1 MIGDMTLE
9 EIAKILGKMNARM
22 YVVRRHLEE
31 ASSIAKV
38 YKKYIIE
45 LWTVDTKDSKNNLCS
60 ISVHEI
66 GQWTERNKDEL
77 VKSVETKFMEQL
89 LNSIKENKL

>member
-1 MIGDMTLE
+1 MTLE
-9 EIAKILGKMNARM
+9 EIVKIWGEITGKM
-22 YVVRRHLEE
+22 YVVRRHLKE
-31 ASSIAKV
+31 ASSVAKV

-45 LWTVDTKDSKNNLCS
+45 LWTVDTKNPKNNLCS
-60 ISVHEI
+60 MYAHEI

-77 VKSVETKFMEQL
+77 VKNVETKFMEQL

>member
-1 MIGDMTLE
+1 MTLE
-9 EIAKILGKMNARM
+9 EIVKILGKMNDRM
-22 YVVRRHLEE
+22 YVIRRHLEE
-31 ASSIAKV
+31 ASSVAKV

-45 LWTVDTKDSKNNLCS
+45 LWAVDTKEPKNNLCS
-60 ISVHEI
+60 MSTHEI

-77 VKSVETKFMEQL
+77 VKNVETKFMEQL

>member
-9 EIAKILGKMNARM
+9 EIVKILGKMNDRM

-31 ASSIAKV
+31 ASSVAKV

-45 LWTVDTKDSKNNLCS
+45 LWTVDTKDPKNNLCS
-60 ISVHEI
+60 MSVQEI
-66 GQWTERNKDEL
+66 GQWTDRNKDEL
-77 VKSVETKFMEQL
+77 IKTVEIKFMEQL
-89 LNSIKENKL
+89 LNNVKENRL

>member
-1 MIGDMTLE
+1 MTLE
-9 EIAKILGKMNARM
+9 EIVKILGKMNSRM

-31 ASSIAKV
+31 ASSVAKV

-45 LWTVDTKDSKNNLCS
+45 LWTVDTKNPKNNLCS
-60 ISVHEI
+60 LSAYEI

-77 VKSVETKFMEQL
+77 VKNVETKFMEQL
-89 LNSIKENKL
+89 LNGIKEDIL

>member
-9 EIAKILGKMNARM
+9 EIVKILGKMNSRM
-22 YVVRRHLEE
+22 YVIRRHLEE
-31 ASSIAKV
+31 ASSVAKV

-45 LWTVDTKDSKNNLCS
+45 LWTVDTKNPKNNLCS
-60 ISVHEI
+60 MSAHEI

-77 VKSVETKFMEQL
+77 VKNVETKFMEQL
-89 LNSIKENKL
+89 LNNVKENKL